1 MINLSNREK
10 NLIIVLIS
18 VVILG
23 IFYTFIISPVVE
35 FKKNAEQ
42 SFVKNISLLNK
53 FEEINNEY
61 KLVLAEKSR
70 LSSASGMGTGIA
82 GLVDEISKSLNIA
95 SNRTSLKEMPG
106 IVQNGLQKI
115 TTEIRFEGI
124 SIQSAL
130 EFINRLENSNMT
142 LKVKNVVINAAIKER
157 SRYDII
163 ITVVSLTKR

>member
-23 IFYTFIISPVVE
+23 IFYTLIISPVVE

>member
-1 MINLSNREK
+1 
-10 NLIIVLIS
+10 
-18 VVILG
+18 
-23 IFYTFIISPVVE
+23 VE

-142 LKVKNVVINAAIKER
+142 LKVKNVVINSAIKER

>member
-142 LKVKNVVINAAIKER
+142 LKVKNVVINSAIKER